1 MNPMSTDRADILN
14 RMQQAMGECP
24 GAERR
29 VPLDPELGPDERTD
43 GLVRRK
49 LSFATEPGD
58 RCTAWLIARP
68 EALRPGAAPRPA
80 MLCLHQTTKVGK
92 DEPAGLGGLPN
103 LHYAAELARRGY
115 VTLSPD
121 YPGYGGYRADA
132 YALGYA
138 SATMKGI
145 WNHMRAVDLLSTM
158 PEVDAGRIGCIGHSL
173 GGHNTLFAAAFDERI
188 RLAVS
193 SCGFTLFAW
202 NDNEGR
208 GVYGNVADWSHNGYM
223 PRIRTQY
230 ECRADRMP
238 FDFDDVLAA
247 IAPRAV
253 LVNATEGDSFRVAGV
268 RECQARLAPLYA
280 RLGASDRLA
289 FVYPPGGHDFPPAAR
304 ETAYAF
310 IDTCISGPPPDDS
323 NGSISLRKAGRRE

>member
-1 MNPMSTDRADILN
+1 MNPTKIDRADILN
-14 RMQQAMGECP
+14 RMQQVMGACP
-24 GAERR
+24 GVERR
-29 VPLDPELGPDERTD
+29 VPLEPELGPEEGKD
-43 GLVRRK
+43 GLARRR

-58 RCTAWLIARP
+58 RCTAWLIAQP
-68 EALRPGAAPRPA
+68 EALRPGAPPRPA
-80 MLCLHQTTKVGK
+80 MLCLHQTTRIGK

-103 LHYAAELARRGY
+103 LHYAEELARRGY

-121 YPGYGGYRADA
+121 YPNFGGYRVDA

-145 WNHMRAVDLLSTM
+145 WNHMRAVDLLASM
-158 PEVDAGRIGCIGHSL
+158 PEVDAARIGCIGHSL

-193 SCGFTLFAW
+193 SCGFTLFPW

-208 GVYGNVADWSHNGYM
+208 GVYGDLTDWSHNGYM
-223 PRIRTQY
+223 PRIRTEY
-230 ECRADRMP
+230 GCRADRLP

-253 LVNATEGDSFRVAGV
+253 FVNAAEGDFFRVAGV
-268 RECQARLAPLYA
+268 RECESRLSPLYA
-280 RLGASDRLA
+280 RLSAPDRLA

-304 ETAYAF
+304 DAAYAF
-310 IDTCISGPPPDDS
+310 IDRLLT
-323 NGSISLRKAGRRE
+323 